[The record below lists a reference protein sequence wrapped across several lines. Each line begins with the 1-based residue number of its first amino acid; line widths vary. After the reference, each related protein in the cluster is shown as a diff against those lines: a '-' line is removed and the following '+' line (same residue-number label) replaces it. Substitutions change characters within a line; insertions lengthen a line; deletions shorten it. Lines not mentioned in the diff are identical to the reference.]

1 MISYTLYII
10 PIRISKGTI
19 ITVGYRDAQ
28 ITIYTIV
35 EGARKCTFT
44 KVLYIPEISTNL
56 LSTELLREKGVF
68 YRSDRQQLFIIYTDK
83 VDVILVD
90 VYLYNRL
97 PYLVIEALVIA
108 LVLLKIVTKPK
119 ASILV

>member
-1 MISYTLYII
+1 MISYTPHII
-10 PIRISKGTI
+10 PIGISKGTI
-19 ITVGYRDAQ
+19 ITIGYRDAQ
-28 ITIYTIV
+28 ITIYTV
-35 EGARKCTFT
+35 VGGARKYTFT
-44 KVLYIPEISTNL
+44 KVLYILEISTNL

-83 VDVILVD
+83 VDVILAD

-97 PYLVIEALVIA
+97 PYLVIEAPVIA
-108 LVLLKIVTKPK
+108 LVLLKVATKPK